1 MDKVFLQVLNMSL
14 TASVVILCVM
24 AVRLLLKRAP
34 KIFSYALW
42 AVVLFRLLC
51 PVSLSSPVSLLEI
64 FRPQVTETAGV
75 ASNVSYFPAVPASQQ
90 SGHTFAEAPGQ
101 GASQPSQAEPE
112 NGDRPVSVLTIAGF
126 VWLAGAAA
134 MVAYSMAKYLR
145 LRWKLVGAVHYRE
158 NTYLADHM
166 ESPFVLGIL
175 RPRVYLPSS
184 TAVEERRYIIA
195 HERHHIRRG
204 DHIVKLLAYGAL
216 CVHWFNPLVWAAFL
230 LAGKDMEMS
239 CDEAVIRKLG
249 GHIRADYSA
258 SLLRLST
265 GFSSISGTPLAFG
278 EGDTK
283 GRVLNM
289 AKWKKPKLWVCII
302 CAVVCIAVLVAC
314 AVNPKKST
322 EPEEA
327 LALPGIRWNSSP
339 EEVSEALGLYMGTL
353 NRQEVEPG
361 VTTFTMNRRKI
372 ENGPTSEFFYVE
384 VPDWTVFGETALTAM
399 FCFENYLPETSDYFG
414 LSGVWIYYP
423 EDCDKEAIVTN
434 LRQLYGP
441 EAEEYTLNS
450 VDGVPLGITYK
461 KEEGHF
467 CWFSQQ
473 LVGDILSEQGKQ
485 AYRETLGNV
494 TDQSFEAC
502 LALPV
507 TRITWTEDF
516 YSQFEDLEYAEDL
529 IAENGRVAW
538 LGISGTILSRMLQMY
553 DTDIP

>member
-1 MDKVFLQVLNMSL
+1 MDKVFVQVLNMSL

-90 SGHTFAEAPGQ
+90 SGHTLAKAPGQ

-158 NTYLADHM
+158 DIYLADHM
-166 ESPFVLGIL
+166 KSPFVLGIL

-327 LALPGIRWNSSP
+327 LALPGIRWDMAP
-339 EEVSEALGLYMGTL
+339 QDVIKALGLDEGQYIWQDEPYDAESGLSQGCCMLGVEKYSVFGAEGAISLRFTDYGTGKQSL
-353 NRQEVEPG
+353 QTIYVVYPVDTDMEKVKAAMVKAFGQPSGTNGEHCVNWNSSETVYDFLSQE
-361 VTTFTMNRRKI
+361 F
-372 ENGPTSEFFYVE
+372 
-384 VPDWTVFGETALTAM
+384 PDWVAQAENQDAEKTIYDPTPLTWQWKQM
-399 FCFENYLPETSDYFG
+399 PLIQVQWWDDS
-414 LSGVWIYYP
+414 
-423 EDCDKEAIVTN
+423 
-434 LRQLYGP
+434 
-441 EAEEYTLNS
+441 EEYLRMMFDQPNVLRFTSWIGTYQELAQY
-450 VDGVPLGITYK
+450 IT
-461 KEEGHF
+461 
-467 CWFSQQ
+467 
-473 LVGDILSEQGKQ
+473 
-485 AYRETLGNV
+485 R
-494 TDQSFEAC
+494 
-502 LALPV
+502 
-507 TRITWTEDF
+507 
-516 YSQFEDLEYAEDL
+516 
-529 IAENGRVAW
+529 
-538 LGISGTILSRMLQMY
+538 
-553 DTDIP
+553 